1 MEGDCY
7 FRIHSKIIHDNNK
20 YLLEIRGMDTGEII
34 ALVIALNG
42 SILTTFLGMREF
54 HKERRQIKVILEYIY
69 YFEVGQITIT
79 NTGHRPITITG
90 IGMER

>member
-1 MEGDCY
+1 
-7 FRIHSKIIHDNNK
+7 
-20 YLLEIRGMDTGEII
+20 MDTGEII